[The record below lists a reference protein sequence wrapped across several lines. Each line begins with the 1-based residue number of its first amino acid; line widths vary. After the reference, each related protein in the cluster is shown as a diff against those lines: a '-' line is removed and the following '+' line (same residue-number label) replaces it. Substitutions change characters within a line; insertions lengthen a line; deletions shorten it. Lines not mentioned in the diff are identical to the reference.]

1 MYRGD
6 AAVYENIAENLRYLR
21 ASRDPVYSQR
31 EIAKKLHVSK
41 STSLVFTSGGCFLWG
56 IGRRIVV

>member
-41 STSLVFTSGGCFLWG
+41 STYA
-56 IGRRIVV
+56 RY

>member
-21 ASRDPVYSQR
+21 ASRDRFIPKGRLPKSFMSVKAPMQDMK
-31 EIAKKLHVSK
+31 EVS
-41 STSLVFTSGGCFLWG
+41 
-56 IGRRIVV
+56 